1 MDLLKEIIVMFIF
14 VNVIYVE
21 LRIDVILMLLGY
33 EIVEIVL
40 L

>member
-1 MDLLKEIIVMFIF
+1 MDLLKEIFVMFIF